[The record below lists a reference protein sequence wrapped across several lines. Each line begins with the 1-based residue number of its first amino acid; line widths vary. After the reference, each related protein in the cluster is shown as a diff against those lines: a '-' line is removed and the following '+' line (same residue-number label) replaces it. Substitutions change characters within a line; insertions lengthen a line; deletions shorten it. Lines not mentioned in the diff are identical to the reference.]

1 MKLKKYKKNI
11 KNKYDPVRIIY
22 QDIYSKYITKISNYN
37 IAQINSILFNYSI
50 PNSTQ
55 IIKVYYKEMIYL
67 CDKKEYIKYYFSK
80 EEIYQKMKLLGYIY
94 FNNFR
99 PPPNYLSLDNYNRNI
114 MHKLL
119 MYKQELID
127 RYNYYMMIKENNL
140 NDKNIDYEDNNIN
153 LKPLY
158 DSSDDKKTNN
168 NVISKKST
176 SKNKNK
182 IIINNK
188 NTKGNIKK
196 NVHFS
201 NETFNL
207 KSYISGMDE
216 ESKYESKGVSKY
228 MEPVT
233 IKDEE
238 EKNENSIDSVMKI
251 MNYFKIKEDDSINFK
266 KSQSRGFIY
275 NLKKN
280 KSNNSIKFDEKNSK
294 RRFTGEFL
302 INQNKI
308 INLIKNFRKN
318 FGKTNKYY
326 LSIEKFK
333 ENLEKNNKM
342 KDHLEKYWKINKNF
356 VTNLIENKSLKIKNK
371 SLLNSY
377 LTPTFSFNS
386 TLDNSISK
394 NINNKYFN
402 LISLSPQSKFS
413 SMNINSKLFNLS
425 PQCHSNNLFTKYKLS
440 TNININKNRC
450 TNSVGNKKIKNSL
463 LMKIRNNSN
472 YMKNKKFS
480 CVETKIKLINKT
492 NTFNKNINNK
502 NLAFSPF
509 KKIND
514 TFFSQNNRNKLK
526 NSFNCSN
533 KYDYFGTNSLS
544 N

>member
-1 MKLKKYKKNI
+1 MKLKKYNKII

-22 QDIYSKYITKISNYN
+22 RNIYSKHKTKISNYN

-67 CDKKEYIKYYFSK
+67 CDKREYIKYIFTY
-80 EEIYQKMKLLGYIY
+80 EEIYEKMKLLGYIY
-94 FNNFR
+94 CNNFR
-99 PPPNYLSLDNYNRNI
+99 PPPNYLPLDNYNRNI

-119 MYKQELID
+119 IYKQELID

-158 DSSDDKKTNN
+158 DSSDDKKTKNN
-168 NVISKKST
+168 IISKKST
-176 SKNKNK
+176 SKNKV
-182 IIINNK
+182 IINNK

-207 KSYISGMDE
+207 KSYISGIEE

-228 MEPVT
+228 MEPAP
-233 IKDEE
+233 IKDDE

-251 MNYFKIKEDDSINFK
+251 MDYFKIKENDSINLKKTK
-266 KSQSRGFIY
+266 KSGLIY
-275 NLKKN
+275 NLKNN
-280 KSNNSIKFDEKNSK
+280 KSSSSLKLNQGNNK

-342 KDHLEKYWKINKNF
+342 KDRLEKYWKINKNF
-356 VTNLIENKSLKIKNK
+356 VTNLIESKNLKIKNK
-371 SLLNSY
+371 NLLNSY

-394 NINNKYFN
+394 NIHNKFYN
-402 LISLSPQSKFS
+402 LVSLSPQSKLS
-413 SMNINSKLFNLS
+413 TINNNNTTKLFSLS
-425 PQCHSNNLFTKYKLS
+425 PQCHSNICFTKYKLS
-440 TNININKNRC
+440 SNINKNKF
-450 TNSVGNKKIKNSL
+450 TNSFGNKKTKNSL
-463 LMKIRNNSN
+463 LMIIRNDSN
-472 YMKNKKFS
+472 YMKKKKFS
-480 CVETKIKLINKT
+480 CVEKKIKLINKM
-492 NTFNKNINNK
+492 NNSIKNINNK
-502 NLAFSPF
+502 NLTFSPF
-509 KKIND
+509 KKSNNLM
-514 TFFSQNNRNKLK
+514 FSQNNRNNQK

-533 KYDYFGTNSLS
+533 KYDYFGINSLS